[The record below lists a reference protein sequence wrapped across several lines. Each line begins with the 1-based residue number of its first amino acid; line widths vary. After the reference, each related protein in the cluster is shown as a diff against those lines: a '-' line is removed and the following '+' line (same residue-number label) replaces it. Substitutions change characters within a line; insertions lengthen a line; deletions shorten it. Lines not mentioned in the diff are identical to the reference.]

1 MSYFFPPI
9 LIVLGLVIYQVSQKS
24 TDQNANPFIVII
36 MAYLI
41 GIAACVA
48 GYLLIPRQ
56 DVDLVPMMRTV
67 GWSALG
73 IGLGAAAIEIGFM
86 LAYRAGWNL
95 SLLPVSVNV
104 CGAILLILIGIFAF
118 RESISMEK
126 IIGVLMCIGGL
137 VLITIRR

>member
-1 MSYFFPPI
+1 MGYYLTPI
-9 LIVLGLVIYQVSQKS
+9 LIVLGLVIYQISQKS
-24 TDQNANPFIVII
+24 TDQGANPFVVII

-41 GIAACVA
+41 GIAACVGA
-48 GYLLIPRQ
+48 YFLFPKQ
-56 DVDLVPMMRTV
+56 EAVSVPMMRTV
-67 GWSALG
+67 IWSALG

-104 CGAILLILIGIFAF
+104 CGAVLLIMIGLIAY

-126 IIGVLMCIGGL
+126 IIGVLLCIGGL
-137 VLITIRR
+137 VLITIKK

>member
-1 MSYFFPPI
+1 MSFYLTPI
-9 LIVLGLVIYQVSQKS
+9 LIVAGLVIYQISQKS
-24 TDQNANPFIVII
+24 TDQDANPFVVVI

-48 GYLLIPRQ
+48 GYFLIPRQ
-56 DVDLVPMMRTV
+56 DADLMPMMRTV

-104 CGAILLILIGIFAF
+104 CGAVLLILIGLVAF
-118 RESISMEK
+118 RESLSMEK
-126 IIGVLMCIGGL
+126 VIGVLMCIGGL
-137 VLITIRR
+137 VLITIKR